1 MQSGNE
7 LFAAIGD
14 LVLEFVLGLVR
25 SLLAPIFANIF
36 GEPAAE

>member
-1 MQSGNE
+1 MTDLLAS
-7 LFAAIGD
+7 IGD

-36 GEPAAE
+36 GEPPAAE